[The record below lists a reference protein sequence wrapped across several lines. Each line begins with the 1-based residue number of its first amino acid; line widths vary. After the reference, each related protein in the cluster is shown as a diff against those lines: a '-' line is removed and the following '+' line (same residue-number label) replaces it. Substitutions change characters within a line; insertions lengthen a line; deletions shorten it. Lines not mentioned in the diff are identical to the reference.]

1 MRNMKEQKKTND
13 DLRKYNMIESLTNKK
28 TQADYIKSQHNIA
41 EEKRRAI
48 ELEKKSKIKQELEN
62 RIMEEQ
68 LKIQR
73 AEERK
78 TNVEEEEIEVMNNL
92 KTTTQI
98 HQAEV
103 ENYEKL
109 TKSSVKNKKYYQ
121 NNNE

>member
-1 MRNMKEQKKTND
+1 
-13 DLRKYNMIESLTNKK
+13 
-28 TQADYIKSQHNIA
+28 
-41 EEKRRAI
+41 
-48 ELEKKSKIKQELEN
+48 
-62 RIMEEQ
+62 MEEQ

-78 TNVEEEEIEVMNNL
+78 TNLEEEEIEVMNNL

-109 TKSSVKNKKYYQ
+109 TKSSVKNKKYSQ